1 MIGLYVTGTWGEC
14 SGRIRERVCGVF
26 EGVVL
31 FLFLG
36 RGEGRVEGSWHVRGS
51 EENPRRGRGFYLVVS
66 CVTAL
71 LQDVGLCL
79 DVDAGRGEM
88 R

>member
-1 MIGLYVTGTWGEC
+1 MTHVFLSDTEYGRVGDDWVVRHRNMGEC

-36 RGEGRVEGSWHVRGS
+36 RGEEGWRG
-51 EENPRRGRGFYLVVS
+51 
-66 CVTAL
+66 
-71 LQDVGLCL
+71 VG
-79 DVDAGRGEM
+79 M
-88 R
+88 